1 MFYVVLSAVAGNS
14 FNFLVSGLMI
24 FSFLLLSTSF
34 SLILSTKNIGAGI
47 KEDTPY
53 NIGKKHN
60 TAILL
65 NWTHNVCGIMLVTI
79 MFTD

>member
-1 MFYVVLSAVAGNS
+1 M
-14 FNFLVSGLMI
+14 
-24 FSFLLLSTSF
+24 
-34 SLILSTKNIGAGI
+34 
-47 KEDTPY
+47 PY